1 MAKGSGGGFWR
12 KAALVLGVLV
22 AVLVAAGIVA
32 AMMFPAE
39 RVKSDAERML
49 SEQLRRDV
57 AVGGARLSF
66 FPVLGA
72 ELTDVSIANVEGG
85 TAPKLMTAE
94 GLIAGVAVRPLLQ
107 GRVEVTRLF
116 LRKPVIALEKGADG
130 QVNWR
135 LGDPE
140 KADQP
145 RAIPEWMKDL
155 SLREFSIRD
164 GEFSMLDRATGKRTS
179 AGDVDADLKL
189 DSLDRP
195 ADMIASLTYRGR
207 RVRTEGTVGSPRA
220 LFLAEPTPLA
230 FSLKADPVTATFDG
244 GFRPAEGILEGA
256 VDARGASLKRVL
268 GWLGEPQKEG
278 RGLGAFSVKGQLRRQ
293 GEEIRL
299 SRARL
304 SVDHIRASGDV
315 TLRLG
320 GARPYASGRLDLG
333 ALDVNPWLA
342 SSAEAPAEGVD
353 VRQGGW
359 STKPL
364 DFGGLRAIDADLD
377 LRASS
382 LAVQRMKLG
391 AASLGLSLRNGVADV
406 AVRSLSGYGGSGSGR
421 VRLSQGPAGATVGG
435 VLTFTGVQA
444 KPFLTDAVGL
454 DKLEGAL
461 RLEVQLAG
469 TGLNQAALMRDLDG
483 RMAYR
488 VENGSWRGV
497 DLARVAKEVQSVLT
511 GQAVGPSAK
520 TDFSEFAADFTV
532 RDGVANTGDL
542 RMINP
547 TVRLDGVGKIDIG
560 GQSLDF
566 SLDPKSVRGASTEAR
581 SVGVPFR
588 VWGPWSKVRYAPDL
602 SKVAEQA
609 LRKELGERLGV
620 DPNASA
626 QDLLGSLFG
635 RRKSDAPA
643 SEPAPAGEG
652 EAPAEEAP
660 PPPEEKSDPLRDL
673 LKRFPGG

>member
-1 MAKGSGGGFWR
+1 MAKGSGAGFWR
-12 KAALVLGVLV
+12 KAALVFGVLV
-22 AVLVAAGIVA
+22 AVLVGAGFVA
-32 AMMFPAE
+32 SMMFPAE

-49 SEQLRRDV
+49 SEQLKRDV
-57 AVGGARLSF
+57 SVGGARLSF

-72 ELTDVSIANVEGG
+72 ELTDVAIDNVEGG
-85 TAPKLMTAE
+85 TAPKLLTAE
-94 GLIAGVAVRPLLQ
+94 GLVVGVAVRPLLQ
-107 GRVEVTRLF
+107 GQVEVTRLF

-130 QVNWR
+130 QVNWK
-135 LGDPE
+135 LGDPQQP
-140 KADQP
+140 DQP
-145 RAIPEWMKDL
+145 RALPEWMKDL
-155 SLREFSIRD
+155 SLRAFGVRD
-164 GEFSMLDRATGKRTS
+164 GEISMLDRATGKRTS
-179 AGDVDADLKL
+179 AGDVDADLRL
-189 DSLDRP
+189 ESLDKP
-195 ADMIASLTYRGR
+195 AELNAALTYRGR
-207 RVRTEGTVGSPRA
+207 RVRTEGTVGSPRS

-230 FSLKADPVTATFDG
+230 FSLKADPVTAAFDG
-244 GFRPAEGILEGA
+244 RFSPAEGILEGA
-256 VDARGASLKRVL
+256 VDASGASLKRLL

-278 RGLGAFSVKGQLRRQ
+278 RGLGAFSVKGQIRRQ

-299 SRARL
+299 SRARV
-304 SVDHIRASGDV
+304 SIDHIRATGDV

-342 SSAEAPAEGVD
+342 SDSDAPAEGVD

-364 DFGGLRAIDADLD
+364 DFGGLRAIDADLEV
-377 LRASS
+377 RASS

-391 AASLGLSLRNGVADV
+391 AASLGLSLRNGAADV
-406 AVRSLSGYGGSGSGR
+406 AVRSLSAYGGSGSGR

-435 VLTFTGVQA
+435 ALTFSGVQA

-454 DKLEGAL
+454 EKLEGAL
-461 RLEVQLAG
+461 RLELQLAG
-469 TGLNQAALMRDLDG
+469 TGANQAALMRDLDG
-483 RMAYR
+483 AMAFR

-532 RDGVANTGDL
+532 RDGVANTDNL
-542 RMINP
+542 RLINP
-547 TVRLDGVGKIDIG
+547 TVRMDGVGKIDIG
-560 GQSLDF
+560 AQSLDF

-609 LRKELGERLGV
+609 LRKELSERLGV

-635 RRKSDAPA
+635 RKKSDAPA
-643 SEPAPAGEG
+643 GEPAPEG
-652 EAPAEEAP
+652 EAPAEETP